1 MSESDQRLKSVGD
14 MSCSRGPIPAS
25 TLALLLLVLVAT
37 TVLPPPAEAGFF
49 FGRRQQSPALSWWP
63 QRSRVAPATTATT
76 TGAPPASD
84 QPGSKAMLNSMPSFK
99 SCPYGQQR
107 GHDGKCRRQIF
118 G

>member
-1 MSESDQRLKSVGD
+1 MQASDQRYPSVGD
-14 MSCSRGPIPAS
+14 MSCSRGRIPAS
-25 TLALLLLVLVAT
+25 ALALLLLLVAT
-37 TVLPPPAEAGFF
+37 SVLPPPAEAGFF

-63 QRSRVAPATTATT
+63 QRSRVAPAATATT